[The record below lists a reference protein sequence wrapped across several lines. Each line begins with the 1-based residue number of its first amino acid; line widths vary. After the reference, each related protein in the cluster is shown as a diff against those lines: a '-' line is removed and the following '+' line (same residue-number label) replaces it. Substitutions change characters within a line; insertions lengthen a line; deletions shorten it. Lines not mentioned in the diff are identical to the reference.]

1 MIALDG
7 SSELTSSDFN
17 KLKELAK
24 NIIDKYSISKHGTH
38 MGIIEYSDEIN
49 VKVPLGTTHDATQL
63 KRLVDNIAPSQGTQ
77 RFTARALKKVAKQVF
92 PVSFGGR
99 LGAQRVLIIITAGP
113 TSDTSNID
121 KAVEETKKAGVNV
134 FLVTIK
140 DSEDDAGKIV
150 PDDNVV
156 LVKTIDDLPSAADQL
171 DKTIKDSI
179 ENSKFIVHQFWITL
193 RPSGCR
199 AIIFPMTTH
208 PWTTVYGR
216 LNMQFIQFNNSYQL
230 QIVIGITIQT
240 TLDSCKLFGW
250 RQWQVTPMLVAT
262 SFFAATRVAWRTRC
276 IAEWRSLGPWGC

>member
-24 NIIDKYSISKHGTH
+24 NIIDKYSISKHGTR

-49 VKVPLGTTHDATQL
+49 VKIPLGTTHDAPQL
-63 KRLVDNIAPSQGTQ
+63 KRLVDNIAPSRGTQ

-113 TSDTSNID
+113 TSDTDNID

-134 FLVTIK
+134 FVVTIK
-140 DSEDDAGKIV
+140 DGEDDAGKIV

-156 LVKTIDDLPSAADQL
+156 PVKTIDDLPSAADQL
-171 DKTIKDSI
+171 DRTIKDSI
-179 ENSKFIVHQFWITL
+179 ENSKFVVHKFGISPSICVFAGLCVCLTIHSTL
-193 RPSGCR
+193 YS
-199 AIIFPMTTH
+199 
-208 PWTTVYGR
+208 
-216 LNMQFIQFNNSYQL
+216 
-230 QIVIGITIQT
+230 
-240 TLDSCKLFGW
+240 
-250 RQWQVTPMLVAT
+250 
-262 SFFAATRVAWRTRC
+262 
-276 IAEWRSLGPWGC
+276 